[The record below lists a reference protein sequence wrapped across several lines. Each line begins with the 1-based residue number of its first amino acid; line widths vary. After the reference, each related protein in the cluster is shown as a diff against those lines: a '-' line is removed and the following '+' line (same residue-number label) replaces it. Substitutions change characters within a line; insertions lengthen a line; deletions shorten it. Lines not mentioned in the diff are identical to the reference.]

1 MTDRPQSF
9 RKILRLFFPPE
20 CSGQPVMTQL
30 VRKYD
35 LTFSILAG
43 QITPRKEG
51 NLTVSIEGAEENW
64 QEAKKYLTEFGIKV
78 EAAAQHIS
86 RDEDSCM
93 HCGLCTALCPADA
106 LVNDPDTRGVGFFA
120 EKCTTCGMCTK
131 ICPVNA
137 MQVDIEN
144 MPVM

>member
-1 MTDRPQSF
+1 MTDRHSF
-9 RKILRLFFPPE
+9 NKILRLKFPPDS
-20 CSGQPVMTQL
+20 SGQPIMSQL

-51 NLTVSIEGAEENW
+51 SLTVAIEGAEGNW
-64 QEAKKYLTEFGIKV
+64 KEARKFLEEQGISV
-78 EAAAQHIS
+78 DAAAQHIS

-106 LVNDPDTRGVGFFA
+106 LVNDTATRSVSFFP
-120 EKCTTCGMCTK
+120 EKCTACGMCTK
-131 ICPVNA
+131 VCPVAA

-144 MPVM
+144 VLF

>member
-9 RKILRLFFPPE
+9 RKILRLSFPPE
-20 CSGQPVMTQL
+20 SSGQPVMSHL
-30 VRKYD
+30 VRLYD

-51 NLTVSIEGAEENW
+51 SLTVALEGSEENW
-64 QEAKKYLTEFGIKV
+64 KEAKKYLASQDIRV
-78 EAAAQHIS
+78 EPAAQHIS

-93 HCGLCTALCPADA
+93 HCGLCTALCPQGA
-106 LVNDPDTRGVGFFA
+106 LVNDLASRSVSFFP
-120 EKCTTCGMCTK
+120 EKCTACGMCTK

-137 MQVDIEN
+137 MQVDLEN
-144 MPVM
+144 VFI

>member
-9 RKILRLFFPPE
+9 RKILRLSFPPE
-20 CSGQPVMTQL
+20 SSGQPIMSHL

-51 NLTVSIEGAEENW
+51 NLTISIEGSEENW
-64 QEAKKYLTEFGIKV
+64 KEAAKYLTGLGLSIEP
-78 EAAAQHIS
+78 AAQHIS

-106 LVNDPDTRGVGFFA
+106 LVNDLDTRCVGFFP
-120 EKCTTCGMCTK
+120 EKCTACGMCTK

-137 MQVDIEN
+137 MQVDFEN
-144 MPVM
+144 MLI

>member
-1 MTDRPQSF
+1 MSH
-9 RKILRLFFPPE
+9 
-20 CSGQPVMTQL
+20 L
-30 VRKYD
+30 VRHYD

-51 NLTVSIEGAEENW
+51 SLTVAIEGAEEKW
-64 QEAKKYLTEFGIKV
+64 KEAKKYLVSQDIRV

-106 LVNDPDTRGVGFFA
+106 LVNDIATRSVSFFP
-120 EKCTTCGMCTK
+120 EKCTACGVCTK

-137 MQVDIEN
+137 MQVDLEN
-144 MPVM
+144 VFI

>member
-9 RKILRLFFPPE
+9 RKILRLSFPPE
-20 CSGQPVMTQL
+20 SSGQPIMSQL

-51 NLTVSIEGAEENW
+51 SLTLSIEGAEENW
-64 QEAKKYLTEFGIKV
+64 KEAKKYLAAQGISV
-78 EAAAQHIS
+78 ESAAQHIS

-106 LVNDPDTRGVGFFA
+106 LVNDLAARSVSFFP
-120 EKCTTCGMCTK
+120 EKCSACGMCTK
-131 ICPVNA
+131 VCPVNA

-144 MPVM
+144 MLI